1 MIKECKIIL
10 RNKEVIV
17 VDFDGVC
24 VQMPNKSNNNYD
36 SVYIKYK
43 DGKYS
48 FATEDEYKK
57 YKTQIKK
64 KFDITEIKTNEN

>member
-1 MIKECKIIL
+1 LIKECKIIL

-24 VQMPNKSNNNYD
+24 VQMPNESNNNYD

-48 FATEDEYKK
+48 NATEDEYKK